1 MRFDLTPKHN
11 IGDIKIVTKFLLLPV
26 TIGNERRWLEM
37 ATVKYILTDTM
48 DPTTGGHIYWRAAEF
63 LNK

>member
-1 MRFDLTPKHN
+1 MRFDLTPKHS
-11 IGDIKIVTKFLLLPV
+11 IGEYYITTKFLWFPV
-26 TIGNERRWLEM
+26 TIGNERRWLET
-37 ATVKYILTDTM
+37 ATIKYVLTDTM